1 MKTAYVIWS
10 DYKHI
15 APQGYSV
22 LRTSHTVPVFFQ
34 PAPDS
39 AIPAGRMVFNFCI
52 FMSHFGAAV
61 VNMLL
66 CAELM
71 ESFSGWS
78 RCFCI
83 PLIAF
88 CFMPSSCLPS
98 PAKFRSVDHKP
109 PGSRAYPYH
118 SGYRHSCILVYTT
131 NKHLINSLDITGFKL
146 GQHLA
151 LRN

>member
-1 MKTAYVIWS
+1 MSATGETHYSFTAKAKIKYMKYTLLP
-10 DYKHI
+10 H
-15 APQGYSV
+15 
-22 LRTSHTVPVFFQ
+22 LT
-34 PAPDS
+34 
-39 AIPAGRMVFNFCI
+39 GRMLFNFCI
-52 FMSHFGAAV
+52 FMSHFGASV

-98 PAKFRSVDHKP
+98 PAKFRSVRGIK
-109 PGSRAYPYH
+109 
-118 SGYRHSCILVYTT
+118 C
-131 NKHLINSLDITGFKL
+131 L
-146 GQHLA
+146 GQISRCEMRQLEMCLGQASYARIQEFHIISARSENTSDVTNSAKCRLQYLA
-151 LRN
+151 DA